1 MYAKLLVGG
10 DTMKKALVSALM
22 IVAAVVGSVAFTGS
36 VVREGGNDNLT
47 PRSCCLDEIS
57 TDG

>member
-1 MYAKLLVGG
+1 
-10 DTMKKALVSALM
+10 MKKALVSALL

-36 VVREGGNDNLT
+36 VVREDGNDNLT